1 MNLIGSCTNQPA
13 REITFDSFPK
23 KIEDLE
29 LRSRHDLQ
37 RFMSLPAMHLVGDY
51 LVFYDVH
58 LQNEEL
64 IDVYSKDSFQ
74 YLGSL
79 VTRGGSE
86 TEITSP
92 GFLTVALDNH
102 SIWVTDNGKSQMV
115 RYDLSLVNRDS
126 VIHWSEAISYPPDT
140 PILMGFAPTNN
151 GQFIGQTFADTDS
164 LLMQF
169 DSDSKRYVGSGYPSD
184 DLLVVGDAFSQF
196 ANVLCYLPNG
206 NVALTYR
213 HYDALQILDQGGEK
227 LTTRIG
233 PHHLSI
239 KTPRDKK
246 AAYRHTKATNRFIY
260 AEYVGDEVINPETNS
275 MNHGKSVFIFNLDGK
290 PIAKLE
296 LEVSI
301 ANFAVDPETES
312 LWIYTNDTESEPLLR
327 YKWNEDNL

>member
-13 REITFDSFPK
+13 REITFDSFTE

-64 IDVYSKDSFQ
+64 IDVYSKDSFE

-126 VIHWSEAISYPPDT
+126 VIHWSEVISYPPDT

-169 DSDSKRYVGSGYPSD
+169 DSDSKRYVASGYPSD
-184 DLLVVGDAFSQF
+184 DALVVGDAFSQF
-196 ANVLCYLPNG
+196 ANVFCYLPNG
-206 NVALTYR
+206 NIALAYR
-213 HYDALQILDQGGEK
+213 HYDALQILNTEGLK
-227 LTTRIG
+227 LRTVIG
-233 PHHLSI
+233 PDKLKI
-239 KTPRDKK
+239 TGPRDKK
-246 AAYRHTKATNRFIY
+246 AAYRHTKATENYLY

-275 MNHGKSVFIFNLDGK
+275 MNQARSLFIFDLDGN
-290 PIAKLE
+290 PVAEIDLG
-296 LEVSI
+296 LTI

-312 LWIYTNDTESEPLLR
+312 LWIYTNDTENEPLLR
-327 YKWNEDNL
+327 YKWNENNL